1 MKMQKES
8 YNEQRK
14 KQMEEEKLMLRNKEN
29 KGTCGCH
36 LSFGFLVLSSCFFFS
51 NVCCQIHLPR
61 DNLFSSLHFLL
72 SFPFLVGND
81 WSIYLQKKF
90 GLTYK

>member
-1 MKMQKES
+1 MKMRKES

-36 LSFGFLVLSSCFFFS
+36 LSFGFFGLKQL
-51 NVCCQIHLPR
+51 LL
-61 DNLFSSLHFLL
+61 LFQCLL
-72 SFPFLVGND
+72 SNP
-81 WSIYLQKKF
+81 SAS
-90 GLTYK
+90 